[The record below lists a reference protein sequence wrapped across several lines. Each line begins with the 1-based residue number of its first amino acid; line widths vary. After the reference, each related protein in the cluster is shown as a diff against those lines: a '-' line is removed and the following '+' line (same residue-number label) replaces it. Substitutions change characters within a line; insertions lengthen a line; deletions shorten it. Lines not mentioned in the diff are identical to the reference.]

1 MPDVNGLRVKWKMER
16 KLLSDTEKIT
26 AHGKIFINL
35 SFVVKQK
42 ADYS

>member
-35 SFVVKQK
+35 SFVVK
-42 ADYS
+42 